1 MLVPVFVGVDSVSIR
16 KRLNISGIV
25 RSARDRL
32 PQLYA
37 SFIADRS

>member
-1 MLVPVFVGVDSVSIR
+1 MSVPVFVGVDSVSIR

-37 SFIADRS
+37 SLFASKG

>member
-1 MLVPVFVGVDSVSIR
+1 MSVPVFVGVDSVSIR

-32 PQLYA
+32 PKFYA
-37 SFIADRS
+37 SLFAIKE